1 MNIANNVGD
10 LIGNT
15 PPDQIKIVKNI
26 GGKMKLIVNG
36 KEETINR
43 EEITVVELLKEMN
56 VKMPDMVSVQLNR
69 DILLRKNY
77 DSIYMNENDEV
88 NFLYFMGGG
97 EFIR

>member
-1 MNIANNVGD
+1 
-10 LIGNT
+10 
-15 PPDQIKIVKNI
+15 
-26 GGKMKLIVNG
+26 MKLIVNG

>member
-1 MNIANNVGD
+1 
-10 LIGNT
+10 
-15 PPDQIKIVKNI
+15 
-26 GGKMKLIVNG
+26 MKFIING

>member
-1 MNIANNVGD
+1 
-10 LIGNT
+10 
-15 PPDQIKIVKNI
+15 
-26 GGKMKLIVNG
+26 MKLIVNG

-43 EEITVVELLKEMN
+43 EEITVVELLKDMN
-56 VKMPDMVSVQLNR
+56 VKMPDMVSVQLDG

-77 DSIYMNENDEV
+77 DSIYVNENDEV

>member
-1 MNIANNVGD
+1 
-10 LIGNT
+10 
-15 PPDQIKIVKNI
+15 
-26 GGKMKLIVNG
+26 MKLIVNG

-43 EEITVVELLKEMN
+43 EEITVVELLKDMN